1 MKLSLI
7 FMMWPLVMLTSG
19 ENTQKMFVKLIK
31 VKALD
36 FKSSSGKTYFY
47 DRVAQDWER
56 FPEPHVL

>member
-1 MKLSLI
+1 
-7 FMMWPLVMLTSG
+7 MMWPLVMLTSG

-36 FKSSSGKTYFY
+36 FKGSSGKTYFY